1 VSVRVPTT
9 TFFTAVKLK
18 RPNGRR
24 TWMIQR
30 RSHGRRERVYFETER
45 EARREAYDRNRKIE
59 AHGTTVKLTPEEAVY
74 AAACIADLAAIGRTL
89 REATDFYLAEH
100 RRPPAPSGA
109 VLAEKVLAEYER
121 RVEAREVSRRH
132 LETFREVASKFRA
145 EFDAT
150 PIDKIRAGEVKRW
163 LGGLPLAIKTRNKLL
178 GYVGAMF
185 RLAVGE
191 WNLIEKNP
199 LAGVAKFSDPH
210 SGRRV
215 SVFTP
220 EEMGAVLSAVTPD
233 WLPVFAINA
242 FTGLR
247 RAEIERMIWS
257 EIKLDR
263 RLIDLPFTKSKNG
276 RRKLITIPE
285 NLARMLAPVARSE
298 GPVAPNRR
306 FDLEVRRL
314 KTLGLKWPPNVLRH
328 SFCSYAVAVHG
339 FVWTAREADHS
350 ETVLKKHY
358 REVVTAEDARR
369 YWEIVPGGCG
379 LTHIT
384 E

>member
-1 VSVRVPTT
+1 MSVRVPTT